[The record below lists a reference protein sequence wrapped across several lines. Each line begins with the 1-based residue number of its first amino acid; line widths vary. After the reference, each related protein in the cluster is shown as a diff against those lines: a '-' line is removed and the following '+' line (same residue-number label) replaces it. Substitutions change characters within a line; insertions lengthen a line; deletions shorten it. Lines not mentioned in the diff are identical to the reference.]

1 MHAPEAHGD
10 AERVGRTG
18 RGRVLHHGE
27 ARLAPRELSRRRWQF
42 IDSGTAAPAPLFRQP
57 FVLIV
62 VVERMGVAAAGR
74 AEFRMEVRV
83 PRPARV
89 QIKVHG
95 AFAQNRRVDFTPSR
109 RRLLDAV
116 AIPVPHRSTEL
127 ASTGWFLRRPRT
139 RSRPPTRRE

>member
-1 MHAPEAHGD
+1 MHTPEAHGD
-10 AERVGRTG
+10 AERV
-18 RGRVLHHGE
+18 
-27 ARLAPRELSRRRWQF
+27 RRF
-42 IDSGTAAPAPLFRQP
+42 AAAPEPLLSQA
-57 FVLIV
+57 FVQKVL
-62 VVERMGVAAAGR
+62 VERAGVAAAGR
-74 AEFRMEVRV
+74 AVFRVEVRV

-89 QIKVHG
+89 QITVHG